1 MTVVA
6 DDTRQPEVGVPLV
19 HPGPAPRER
28 IVSVPTGV
36 DVVRAS
42 LEPGAVLTEAIW
54 EVLERSGGEAASAE
68 ISGGTLGTIPFVFP
82 ALAGECEDRAVSFTD
97 VHTSVGPSLLL
108 GGSVSVGYRFGERFT
123 HTHATWIEAGGTTRG
138 GHLLPEA
145 TVGDVPVDLVLRV
158 LHAARFTSTDDPET
172 LMPAFAPAPRTGP
185 TASGTGRAVIS
196 RVLPGVE
203 IHDAVREVCARAGF
217 GRARVHSSLGS
228 TVGAAM
234 VVGTAGDGTRPHDVD
249 PPAVEF
255 TRLVG
260 SVAPGDELG
269 EARVR
274 LVGTC
279 VDIHGEVHNGAL
291 VDGSNV
297 VAVTFELFVEEVA

>member
-1 MTVVA
+1 MTAVTSTPVPA
-6 DDTRQPEVGVPLV
+6 VGVPLV
-19 HPGPAPRER
+19 HPGPAPDQR

-42 LEPGAVLTEAIW
+42 LEPGSVLTEAIW
-54 EVLERSGGEAASAE
+54 EVLEAAGGEAASAE
-68 ISGGTLGTIPFVFP
+68 ISGGTLGTIPFVYP
-82 ALAGECEDRAVSFTD
+82 ALAREGEDRAVSFTD
-97 VHTSVGPSLLL
+97 VMTSVGPSLLL
-108 GGSVSVGYRFGERFT
+108 GGSVSVGHRFGERFT

-145 TVGDVPVDLVLRV
+145 RVGDVPVDLVLRV
-158 LHAARFTSTDDPET
+158 LHDAAFASSDDPET
-172 LMPAFAPAPRTGP
+172 LMPAFCPAPRDAASATG
-185 TASGTGRAVIS
+185 TGTGRAVIS

-203 IHDAVREVCARAGF
+203 IHDAVREVCAGAGF
-217 GRARVHSSLGS
+217 RRARVHSSLGS

-234 VVGTAGDGTRPHDVD
+234 VVGTAGDGTRSHDVD

-260 SVAPGDELG
+260 AVGPAEGDDLS
-269 EARVR
+269 VR

-291 VDGSNV
+291 VDGQNL
-297 VAVTFELFVEEVA
+297 VAVTFELFVEEVS